1 MIQDKVY
8 VVSYNGGVLGVY
20 RSEIAAKMEAS
31 DRKRYGFKGVKVE
44 EFNIYE

>member
-8 VVSYNGGVLGVY
+8 VVSHNGGVLKVCK
-20 RSEIAAKMEAS
+20 SHLVAIIEAS
-31 DRKRYGFKGVKVE
+31 DYRSYGYKGVKVE

>member
-20 RSEIAAKMEAS
+20 RSKIAANREAR
-31 DRKRYGFKGVKVE
+31 DHKRYDYKGVKVE

>member
-20 RSEIAAKMEAS
+20 RSEIAARQEAS
-31 DRKRYGFKGVKVE
+31 DRKRYDYKGVKVQ
-44 EFNIYE
+44 EFNIYK